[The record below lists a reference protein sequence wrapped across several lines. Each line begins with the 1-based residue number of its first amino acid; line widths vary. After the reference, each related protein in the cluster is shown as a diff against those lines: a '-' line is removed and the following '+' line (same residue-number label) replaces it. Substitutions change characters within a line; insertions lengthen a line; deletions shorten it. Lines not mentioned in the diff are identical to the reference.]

1 MKKIVKES
9 LSKLP
14 DGWFSES
21 DVSADMSI
29 FQLRELK
36 QLGHIEERYTGEPPH
51 RCSLFR
57 KVLAEGSKKLLDDDV
72 KIIKRM
78 INDRANK
85 DYVVNFV
92 IKNFDLTKSDA
103 ERIYEQLQLT

>member
-1 MKKIVKES
+1 MKKAVKES

-21 DVSADMSI
+21 DVKADMSI

-36 QLGHIEERYTGEPPH
+36 RLGHIEERYTGEYPH

-57 KVLAEGSKKLLDDDV
+57 KVLVEG
-72 KIIKRM
+72 
-78 INDRANK
+78 NA
-85 DYVVNFV
+85 
-92 IKNFDLTKSDA
+92 DA
-103 ERIYEQLQLT
+103 E

>member
-1 MKKIVKES
+1 MKKAVKEL

-14 DGWFSES
+14 SGWFSEP

-36 QLGHIEERYTGEPPH
+36 RLGHVEERYTGEYPH
-51 RCSLFR
+51 QCSLFR
-57 KVLAEGSKKLLDDDV
+57 KASVEGSEKLLDDDV

-78 INDRANK
+78 INDGAHK
-85 DYVVNFV
+85 DYVINFV